1 LLAGLTLFV
10 GQRKPVLERARM
22 FEKLKRRFGVGGP
35 SVDTVLGE
43 EIAAPGG
50 TLIGQVNLDG
60 GDHDVDIEH
69 IDLSLLA
76 RTEIEGRDSESSAGV
91 EFARFRVN
99 SGMHL
104 PAGVSIAVPFQVPL
118 PWETPMTHVYGRPL
132 PGMVIGLRTELAV
145 AKEWDKG
152 DFDPVAVHAL
162 ASHVVVLEAMAQL
175 GFLLS
180 HADVEAGAI
189 SGVHQELPFYQEIE
203 FTPPGQYAGAI
214 GQVEA
219 TFITNAEG
227 FQLVLEASHH
237 RGDRYG
243 RFQAAHSQATEFD
256 WEGHIRGWLD
266 QVAASGHHGH
276 SHSGESRGGS
286 IWGAVGGAAAGV
298 GVGLLAGELAGG
310 LFGSEE
316 EAEEEE

>member
-1 LLAGLTLFV
+1 
-10 GQRKPVLERARM
+10 M

-43 EIAAPGG
+43 EIATPGG
-50 TLIGQVNLDG
+50 SLIGQVNLDG

-69 IDLSLLA
+69 IELSLLA
-76 RTEIEGRDSESSAGV
+76 RTEIEGQESESSAGV

-104 PAGVSIAVPFQVPL
+104 PAGATIGVRFQVPL
-118 PWETPMTHVYGRPL
+118 SWETPMTHIYGRPL

-162 ASHVVVLEAMAQL
+162 PSQVVVLEAMARM

-189 SGVHQELPFYQEIE
+189 SGVHQELPFYQELE
-203 FTPPGQYAGAI
+203 FTPPEQYAGVV

-219 TFITNAEG
+219 TFITDAEG
-227 FQLVLEASHH
+227 FHLVMEASHH
-237 RGDRYG
+237 GGGDRYG
-243 RFQAAHSQATEFD
+243 RFQVAHAQAAEFD

-276 SHSGESRGGS
+276 AHMGESEGGS
-286 IWGAVGGAAAGV
+286 VWGAVGGVAAGV
-298 GVGLLAGELAGG
+298 GVGLLAGELTEE

-316 EAEEEE
+316 EEEEE

>member
-1 LLAGLTLFV
+1 
-10 GQRKPVLERARM
+10 M

-43 EIAAPGG
+43 EIATPGG
-50 TLIGQVNLDG
+50 SLIGQVNLDG

-69 IDLSLLA
+69 IELSLLA
-76 RTEIEGRDSESSAGV
+76 RTEIEGQDSESSAGV

-104 PAGVSIAVPFQVPL
+104 PAGASIGVRFQVPL
-118 PWETPMTHVYGRPL
+118 SWETPMTHIYGRPL

-162 ASHVVVLEAMAQL
+162 PSQVVVLEAMARM

-189 SGVHQELPFYQEIE
+189 AGVHQELPFYQELE
-203 FTPPGQYAGAI
+203 FTPPEQYAGVV

-219 TFITNAEG
+219 TFITDAEG
-227 FQLVLEASHH
+227 FHLVMEASHH
-237 RGDRYG
+237 GGGDRYG
-243 RFQAAHSQATEFD
+243 RFRAAHAQAAEFD

-276 SHSGESRGGS
+276 PHMGESEGGS
-286 IWGAVGGAAAGV
+286 VWGAVGGVAAGV
-298 GVGLLAGELAGG
+298 GVGLLAGELTEE

-316 EAEEEE
+316 EEEEEE